1 MRSLVLFAVVG
12 LGAIAL
18 VALDARECSAQWL
31 STPAVSYY
39 APPVVYPAAYPAYTA
54 PAPVVYSSYYAAPA
68 VVPAYTT
75 YYAPAYYAPAPVAYY
90 YPSYGYRVRYRGY
103 YYWP

>member
-1 MRSLVLFAVVG
+1 MRSLFALVG

-18 VALDARECSAQWL
+18 RVLDAGECSAQWVAA
-31 STPAVSYY
+31 PAVSYY
-39 APPVVYPAAYPAYTA
+39 APTVVYPAGYPAYTT

-75 YYAPAYYAPAPVAYY
+75 YYAAPAYYTAAPVAYY
-90 YPSYGYRVRYRGY
+90 YPSYRYRVRYRGY
-103 YYWP
+103 YWP